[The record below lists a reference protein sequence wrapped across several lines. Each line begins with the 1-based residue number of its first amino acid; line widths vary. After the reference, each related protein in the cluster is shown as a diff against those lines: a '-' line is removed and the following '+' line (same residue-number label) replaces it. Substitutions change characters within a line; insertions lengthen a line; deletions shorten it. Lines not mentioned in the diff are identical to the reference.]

1 MYHFQNYWNLDL
13 ECKQDKQGTFE
24 KQVPGATARWNDV
37 RKVGLQETI
46 QLSVIKIMIMI
57 MVDDDDDG
65 DDDDNNNGNNN
76 GNGNQQRRTAANH
89 PAECNE
95 DNNNDNDN
103 KQKCNQALKIFYDYK
118 LIEIVS

>member
-1 MYHFQNYWNLDL
+1 MQTRQTGYFRETGPWGH
-13 ECKQDKQGTFE
+13 G
-24 KQVPGATARWNDV
+24 RWNDV

-57 MVDDDDDG
+57 MIMVDDDD

-95 DNNNDNDN
+95 DNNNDDDN
-103 KQKCNQALKIFYDYK
+103 KQNCNQALRIFYDYK